1 MDNFAEYILS
11 ETDLAGKMEIVTI
24 LKEKKKKREEDF
36 FFDKTVVFKT
46 EILRLFLDVMKIE
59 DVDRNILLTA
69 SLLCNCKKVDNAQD
83 LGKLRTYAKEGADF
97 LLELGFNKKFCT
109 ICEQLNRYSGSTP
122 RTKEGDI
129 LELVDQFGGMLL
141 DRPERKGFQADE
153 AIVLLENRN
162 LKNEYNSYLS
172 EFKEFVD
179 IIEEITVDDVVSM
192 KALRR
197 LTKIEKETKEVKDY
211 IKKIIYDYEPKVNK
225 LINEY
230 RKEISK
236 KILNKEENPNRP
248 LFTKETAEKIMKH
261 KQIIEEENN

>member
-83 LGKLRTYAKEGADF
+83 LGKLRTYAKEGAEF
-97 LLELGFNKKFCT
+97 LSELGFNKNFCT

-162 LKNEYNSYLS
+162 LKNEYNSYLA
-172 EFKEFVD
+172 EFKEFVE